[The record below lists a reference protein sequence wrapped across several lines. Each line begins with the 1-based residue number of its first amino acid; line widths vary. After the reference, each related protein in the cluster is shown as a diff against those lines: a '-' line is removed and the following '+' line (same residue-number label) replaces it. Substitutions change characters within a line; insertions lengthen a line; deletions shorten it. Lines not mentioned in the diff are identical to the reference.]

1 MTCSSRISLSVR
13 RRTKIKRL
21 RGSNRGSIHDS
32 CWKKPRRDRCTAS
45 PTAPGMAA
53 DFVCSRSWCGSRHLG
68 SPQDNGMSAVY
79 ATRVSSQRRWRTPRF
94 TGLIVPMFGS
104 RIAEAKRGSEVF
116 GEAEQVAEV
125 CQTTGPRRR
134 ELTADRIWCHRL
146 AEAVAECPSVVN
158 EQIDSYAHMQLIQ
171 LLNEGKIEFRRVGT
185 HRRVRFEG
193 LIAYQRRADADRR
206 AALAELAAYDQ
217 EIGL

>member
-104 RIAEAKRGSEVF
+104 RIAEAKRGLEVF
-116 GEAEQVAEV
+116 GEAEQVAEI
-125 CQTTGPRRR
+125 CQSTGPRRR

-158 EQIDSYAHMQLIQ
+158 EQIDSYAHMQGHCSVRESSGWHGYARARHGRAFGLAHQ
-171 LLNEGKIEFRRVGT
+171 PHNTGS
-185 HRRVRFEG
+185 HREVRPYP
-193 LIAYQRRADADRR
+193 A
-206 AALAELAAYDQ
+206 
-217 EIGL
+217 